1 MVEAEENKMGHAQ
14 EISVLMVNT
23 KKLPLNAHVEVSSRP
38 TSLNIGV
45 YLHSN
50 FVYVSKD
57 GPEVIKLFSCLAQ
70 LSMKFQLL
78 IKTKILTTK
87 EVS

>member
-1 MVEAEENKMGHAQ
+1 MVEAEENKMSHAQ

-23 KKLPLNAHVEVSSRP
+23 KKLPFNAHVEVSSRP

-45 YLHSN
+45 YLHPN

-57 GPEVIKLFSCLAQ
+57 SSPGPEVIKLFFM
-70 LSMKFQLL
+70 LSSIEHEISTAHKN
-78 IKTKILTTK
+78 
-87 EVS
+87 